1 MLGCRILI
9 KKIIMTKKEKIELA
23 TFIDK
28 YKQIETS
35 IDLMQKSIESLAE
48 KRDNLFEE
56 LDSMKGKE
64 RKFMDK
70 LIKKY
75 GESDVTPYKLMQIYE
90 EGV

>member
-1 MLGCRILI
+1 
-9 KKIIMTKKEKIELA
+9 MTKKEKIELA

-75 GESDVTPYKLMQIYE
+75 GERDVTPYKLMQIYE

>member
-1 MLGCRILI
+1 
-9 KKIIMTKKEKIELA
+9 MTKKEKIELA